1 LPQRRRPWADLGLE
15 GLRMSNIQKP
25 ETSAAN
31 SIEETGK
38 DRETEKSLRF
48 TPLRSYVSRARAL
61 ARESRGQAALSRLI
75 PAPRLQ
81 N

>member
-1 LPQRRRPWADLGLE
+1 
-15 GLRMSNIQKP
+15 MSNAQKP

-61 ARESRGQAALSRLI
+61 AREPRGESALSRLI

-81 N
+81 S

>member
-1 LPQRRRPWADLGLE
+1 MPRRGRPLVDLGLE
-15 GLRMSNIQKP
+15 GFRMSNAQKP

-48 TPLRSYVSRARAL
+48 TPLRSYVSRPRTL
-61 ARESRGQAALSRLI
+61 SRETRGELTLSRLI
-75 PAPRLQ
+75 PVPRLQ
-81 N
+81 G